1 MNRTLVGRIT
11 FLRGIRHQAETYIR
25 QATELGN
32 WTPVAAVALLWIF
45 GRTYQREQERMRE
58 ERVRPLRE
66 ERESFQLVERQLA
79 KQIAGKTGGRGRSW
93 LPRRVRREV

>member
-11 FLRGIRHQAETYIR
+11 FLRGIRHQAETFIR

-32 WTPVAAVALLWIF
+32 WTPFAAVALLWIF
-45 GRTYQREQERMRE
+45 SRTYQQEKQRMHE

-66 ERESFQLVERQLA
+66 ERERFLRVERELA
-79 KQIAGKTGGRGRSW
+79 KEIDAKSAGRGRSL
-93 LPRRVRREV
+93 LPRRVRRAS